1 MKGRPKSIR
10 KISFIPA
17 VSGFRPYGDNIGKS
31 RRACVFLLYEEY
43 EALRLNDYEKH
54 SQCESAAVMQV
65 SRPTFTRIY
74 MSARE
79 KIAKAFVEGLQIV
92 VEGGKV
98 ELDGN
103 WYSCR
108 KCKAMFS
115 VENGEPLVCALCG
128 SKDVE
133 SCALPETMATSETPH
148 YAKANSTA
156 DINGSDL
163 KLFKNKRGRV
173 CGRGRCHRN
182 GAQTTEGETDTEK

>member
-17 VSGFRPYGDNIGKS
+17 VSGFRPYGDNIGKTK
-31 RRACVFLLYEEY
+31 RACVFLFYEEY

-54 SQCESAAVMQV
+54 SQCESAAIMQV

-103 WYSCR
+103 WYTCR

-128 SKDVE
+128 SEDVK
-133 SCALPETMATSETPH
+133 SCALPDAKVKTDSAQ
-148 YAKANSTA
+148 YAKAGTVA
-156 DINGSDL
+156 DMNDSGL
-163 KLFKNKRGRV
+163 MPLVNKRGKI
-173 CGRGRCHRN
+173 CGRGRCRRN
-182 GAQTTEGETDTEK
+182 GARPLSADEETE

>member
-17 VSGFRPYGDNIGKS
+17 VSGFRPYGDNVDKS
-31 RRACVFLLYEEY
+31 NKTCVFLFYEEY

-54 SQCESAAVMQV
+54 SQCESAQIMQI

-79 KIAKAFVEGLQIV
+79 KIAKAFVEGLRIV

-98 ELDGN
+98 ELDGH
-103 WYSCR
+103 WYMCQQ
-108 KCKAMFS
+108 CKAMFS

-128 SKDVE
+128 SEDVK
-133 SCALPETMATSETPH
+133 SCALPETKVQPDAAP
-148 YAKANSTA
+148 YAKANPNA
-156 DINGSDL
+156 DAEPLEL
-163 KLFKNKRGRV
+163 KPLIGKRGV
-173 CGRGRCHRN
+173 GCGRGRCRRHA
-182 GAQTTEGETDTEK
+182 GANDDK

>member
-17 VSGFRPYGDNIGKS
+17 VSGFRPYGDNVNKTNK
-31 RRACVFLLYEEY
+31 ACVFLFYEEY

-54 SQCESAAVMQV
+54 SQCESAAIMQI

-103 WYSCR
+103 WYMCK

-128 SKDVE
+128 CEDVK
-133 SCALPETMATSETPH
+133 SCALPEAKEPPAAPR
-148 YAKANSTA
+148 YARAKAK
-156 DINGSDL
+156 DDVGEPDVQPL
-163 KLFKNKRGRV
+163 LGKRGRG
-173 CGRGRCHRN
+173 CGRGRCRRN
-182 GAQTTEGETDTEK
+182 GGEQKEGNGDTEK

>member
-17 VSGFRPYGDNIGKS
+17 VSGFRPYGDNVNKS
-31 RRACVFLLYEEY
+31 NKTCVFLFYEEY

-54 SQCESAAVMQV
+54 SQCESAEIMQI

-103 WYSCR
+103 WYMCN

-128 SKDVE
+128 CEDVK
-133 SCALPETMATSETPH
+133 SCVLPEPKAAAVTPR
-148 YAKANSTA
+148 YAKAKPAVNA
-156 DINGSDL
+156 DEADL
-163 KLFKNKRGRV
+163 KPLMGKRGRG

-182 GAQTTEGETDTEK
+182 TVGSDEGENSTEK

>member
-10 KISFIPA
+10 KISFLPA
-17 VSGFRPYGDNIGKS
+17 VSGFRPYGDNVNK
-31 RRACVFLLYEEY
+31 ANKTCVFLFYEEY

-54 SQCESAAVMQV
+54 SQCESAQIMQI

-103 WYSCR
+103 WYMCN

-128 SKDVE
+128 SEDVK
-133 SCALPETMATSETPH
+133 SCALPEPKAPSTVPG
-148 YAKANSTA
+148 YAKAKPNA
-156 DINGSDL
+156 DVDETDIQPLIGQ
-163 KLFKNKRGRV
+163 RGRG
-173 CGRGRCHRN
+173 CGRGRCRRN
-182 GAQTTEGETDTEK
+182 QSGNAEMEHEIEK